1 MEPSSSVIVLDSDSD
16 DGVIMESPANVKKR
30 KAAQLS
36 PAGTGNAASAI
47 GNAKP
52 NGVNSASAGGAS
64 NTAAAA
70 GGGGAAQQE
79 PQRKRIK
86 PITIASNLQTERRWS
101 NDKTPPHNNNN
112 SAGGP
117 IIVGSENFAPIT
129 YSDDWEQEIKQYQQK
144 LAVGGDDGDGGK
156 RRERSGSVQGS
167 TPASSRSS
175 TANDDTTELNTTGGS
190 TTTGGRSEK
199 RSSAQGKKPTVEKKN
214 PIGKE
219 FQELLDACRKA
230 DSSKDMETLIERKLI
245 RYYEIVHPDYIGS
258 KSFKK
263 AVTKVTAEVRATP
276 NLVFLKLAN
285 IVEELN
291 ARRKSRSVATAADEK
306 DNPAAAGVTV
316 TRATS
321 PTTTDGVANNSAD
334 SGSNSTTSKKD
345 RQITRLNRTLY
356 VLMKR
361 IQQMEEAEVDF
372 NHETNSTYVMAERY
386 KKRAFEVY
394 EKLCDIT
401 GESKNAHRL
410 VRKPI
415 CFQGTQYGEFNRT
428 LSQFVNRTNTF
439 PNFRDVLKCLQHCN
453 IKHAYGLGVERMNR
467 IAQDAF
473 IKVGKQLQK
482 RRKTDLYETVMYH
495 TGEEK
500 DPATV
505 DPKLREKLEENGK
518 HYSKVNKIIDKYAEK
533 ELTNKE
539 EEHEKKHKA
548 DKESGSTSATTT
560 TTTTTN
566 TSQSSVPMPS
576 SSSSNKRSATTDT
589 SRQPVATT
597 NSKATVANGET
608 ETTTLHDTEDEE
620 DDDDDD
626 EDEDDDEEDEEDDD
640 EDEFESTTKENVRP
654 DTFEDVVISDD
665 DELIVLDS

>member
-1 MEPSSSVIVLDSDSD
+1 MASAPSVIVLDSDSD
-16 DGVIMESPANVKKR
+16 DGKR
-30 KAAQLS
+30 KAPVTSATATVS
-36 PAGTGNAASAI
+36 PTVAM
-47 GNAKP
+47 AKP
-52 NGVNSASAGGAS
+52 NGVNGPVGSSS
-64 NTAAAA
+64 IPPCRTAA
-70 GGGGAAQQE
+70 GGETAVQE
-79 PQRKRIK
+79 PPRKRIK
-86 PITIASNLQTERRWS
+86 PITIASNLQAEAQWS
-101 NDKTPPHNNNN
+101 MLHNNNN
-112 SAGGP
+112 NDGGQP
-117 IIVGSENFAPIT
+117 IIVRSENFAPIT
-129 YSDDWEQEIKQYQQK
+129 YSEDWEQEIKRYHQK
-144 LAVGGDDGDGGK
+144 LAVAGGAVEADGSK
-156 RRERSGSVQGS
+156 RERSESVQG

-175 TANDDTTELNTTGGS
+175 TAEDTDLNTSGS
-190 TTTGGRSEK
+190 TPVGQSEK
-199 RSSAQGKKPTVEKKN
+199 RPAGKKFTSSVSIEKN

-230 DSSKDMETLIERKLI
+230 DGSKDMETLIERKLV
-245 RYYEIVHPDYIGS
+245 RYYEIVHPDYINS

-263 AVTKVTAEVRATP
+263 AVVQVTAEVRAQP

-285 IVEELN
+285 IVEELS
-291 ARRKSRSVATAADEK
+291 ARRKSRSVAAAPASKGK
-306 DNPAAAGVTV
+306 DNPTASTTAISTTATSTGSSSSNLGEQGKSDGAAAAAV
-316 TRATS
+316 
-321 PTTTDGVANNSAD
+321 
-334 SGSNSTTSKKD
+334 SKKD
-345 RQITRLNRTLY
+345 QQITRLNRTLY

-361 IQQMEEAEVDF
+361 IRQMEEADVDF

-415 CFQGTQYGEFNRT
+415 HFQGTQYAEFNRT

-453 IKHAYGLGVERMNR
+453 IKNDYGLSAERMNR

-495 TGEEK
+495 AGEEK
-500 DPATV
+500 DPASV

-533 ELTNKE
+533 ELTNRE
-539 EEHEKKHKA
+539 EEQEKKHKLE
-548 DKESGSTSATTT
+548 KESSISSTAEETSSTSI
-560 TTTTTN
+560 
-566 TSQSSVPMPS
+566 PS
-576 SSSSNKRSATTDT
+576 SSKASATVTGNTETTSSKDT
-589 SRQPVATT
+589 AE
-597 NSKATVANGET
+597 ANGEL
-608 ETTTLHDTEDEE
+608 ETTVLHDTEDE

-626 EDEDDDEEDEEDDD
+626 DDDEEDEEDDED
-640 EDEFESTTKENVRP
+640 DEFESTTKENVRP